1 MESEYLKRPDAKG
14 HLKVLDALRR
24 WDPIGVYGPGSTWP
38 DDEYDMYAPAIIRM
52 LDAGITARD
61 LAQHLKSIAIDMMGL
76 SGDDKMNFAI
86 AQELVSFWKEWKDG
100 QQSVAD

>member
-1 MESEYLKRPDAKG
+1 
-14 HLKVLDALRR
+14 
-24 WDPIGVYGPGSTWP
+24 
-38 DDEYDMYAPAIIRM
+38 M